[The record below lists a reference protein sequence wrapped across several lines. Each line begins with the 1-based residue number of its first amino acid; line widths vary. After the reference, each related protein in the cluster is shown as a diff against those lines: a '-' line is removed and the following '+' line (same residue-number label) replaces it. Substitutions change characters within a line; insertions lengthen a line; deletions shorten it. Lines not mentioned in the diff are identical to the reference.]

1 MDYPKKKI
9 IQKNEEKN
17 SPLTQKTKEK
27 SKKSFLPLDAKK
39 EMSTKKAQNEND
51 NPIRKIKLT
60 H

>member
-9 IQKNEEKN
+9 ILKNEEKN

-39 EMSTKKAQNEND
+39 ETSTKKAQNEND